1 MRRLLLSGLMVLAFS
16 VTAFAGVDVS
26 KLQLPGDITQAQAD
40 TVIKGALA
48 KAKEQGVPMNIAV
61 VDAGGNLKA
70 FTRMDGAFLG
80 SIDISIGK
88 ARTARLFN
96 MPTSPSARPRS
107 PARNCTALKSPTTV
121 WSFSAAA
128 NCSRTRTAS
137 SSVPSA

>member
-88 ARTARLFN
+88 ART
-96 MPTSPSARPRS
+96 S